1 VLLEERKIHLKI
13 FMNPSKD
20 HKWDLKT
27 KQNWEKKKTHTHTH
41 THTGKKLG
49 SKSFE
54 LKAS

>member
-27 KQNWEKKKTHTHTH
+27 KQNWEKKKHTHTH